1 MTVIDDALARLRE
14 TDAVARAG
22 IAADGPLGAGV
33 RAAGLGF
40 AAVGAGLDGAGL
52 DGAGLEDRWHQAIA
66 ELDTCIAPT
75 GGAELLHEGGV
86 YRGAWLESTATINA
100 EILDRF
106 APSVTRATHLA
117 FAAAQRAD
125 GLLPYKLTEAGPAFT
140 QIQTVSPLA
149 RGVWTHY
156 LRTGRDRDYLS
167 TMYTA
172 MARNDAWLA
181 AHRDTRGTGGVEAFC
196 TFDTGHDLS
205 PRFWRVPERCHR
217 GDAARYDPGVPL
229 LPFVAPD
236 LTANVACQREY
247 LALIAAELGEAAEP
261 WQQKAAASRAALFA
275 QCHDEGDGMF
285 YDRAADGTHVRVA
298 SDVLL
303 RVLACEIADDALFTA
318 SLEKHLMHTGRFLS
332 AAGFTS
338 VALDDPRFDR
348 DHTRN
353 SWAGPVNA
361 LTLIRAAH
369 AFERHG
375 RVAELAL
382 SHAGMLAA
390 MAGHDRFAQCY
401 DPWSGDAGYTEAY
414 SPSIL
419 WLLDT
424 LERDAGILPLADGR
438 IWLSGLTPTRLD
450 HGHAA
455 AATAASRTVNG
466 VHWELAGD
474 DDTIVVHRDGV
485 EWIHFPRGWRVE
497 VSADGGVAA
506 VTCLAAGTVTGT
518 LHVPGGAIDL
528 DLSPNDRI
536 RITGDRP
543 GELARPGF
551 TPPRS

>member
-1 MTVIDDALARLRE
+1 MTAIDEALTRLRAA
-14 TDAVARAG
+14 DAVARAG
-22 IAADGPLGAGV
+22 IAADGPLGAGI
-33 RAAGLGF
+33 RAARLGF
-40 AAVGAGLDGAGL
+40 AAVGGEHGGA
-52 DGAGLEDRWHQAIA
+52 LEDRWHRAVA

-75 GGAELLHEGGV
+75 GGAQLLHEGGV

-106 APSVTRATHLA
+106 APDVTRATHLA
-117 FAAAQRAD
+117 FAAAQRDD
-125 GLLPYKLTEAGPAFT
+125 GLLPYKITGDGPAFT

-156 LRTGRDRDYLS
+156 LRTGRDRAYLT

-172 MARNDAWLA
+172 MARNDAWVA

-205 PRFWRVPERCHR
+205 PRFWQVPDRCHH

-236 LTANVACQREY
+236 LTANVACQRAY
-247 LALIAAELGEAAEP
+247 LALIAAELGEAPEP
-261 WQQKAAASRAALFA
+261 WREKADGSRAALFA
-275 QCHDEGDGMF
+275 QCHDERDGMF

-303 RVLACEIADDALFTA
+303 RVLACEIADDVLFTA
-318 SLEKHLMHTGRFLS
+318 SLEDHLMHTRRFLS

-338 VALDDPRFDR
+338 VAMDDPRFDG

-382 SHAGMLAA
+382 SHAGLLTA

-401 DPWSGDAGYTEAY
+401 DPWSADAGYTEAY

-424 LERDAGILPLADGR
+424 LERDAGILPLPDGR
-438 IWLSGLTPTRLD
+438 VWLSGLIPTRLD
-450 HGHAA
+450 HGRAPT
-455 AATAASRTVNG
+455 ATAASRTVHG

-474 DDTIVVHRDGV
+474 DETVVVHRDGA
-485 EWIHFPRGWRVE
+485 ERLRFPRGWRVE
-497 VSADGGVAA
+497 VSADGQVAA
-506 VTCLAAGTVTGT
+506 VTCLAAGAVAGT
-518 LHVPGGAIDL
+518 LRGEGTAVDL
-528 DLSPNDRI
+528 ALSPNDRVE
-536 RITGDRP
+536 ITGDGP
-543 GELARPGF
+543 GTLTRPGF